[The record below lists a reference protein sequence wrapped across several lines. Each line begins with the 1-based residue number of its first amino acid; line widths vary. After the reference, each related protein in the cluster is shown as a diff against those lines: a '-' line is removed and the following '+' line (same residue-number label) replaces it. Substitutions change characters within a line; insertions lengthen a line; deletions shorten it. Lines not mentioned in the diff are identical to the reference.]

1 MNNLR
6 KIAWFNLKVL
16 AVGVSLGLLIIAV
29 SLAAGGVVG
38 VVVAYAGFLVISIAV
53 LITVPGRLLL
63 LVRKKSGRVNF
74 DERDDAIEKKSQLIS
89 HFLLSVIFLG
99 TCLIAIPPPA
109 GGAIAV
115 AGLVTQQFVESIA
128 TLVQYGWGGNG
139 NE

>member
-99 TCLIAIPPPA
+99 TCLIAIPPPRRRRYCC
-109 GGAIAV
+109 GGVGDTAV
-115 AGLVTQQFVESIA
+115 CRIHRNFSSIR
-128 TLVQYGWGGNG
+128 VGRKRK
-139 NE
+139 

>member
-99 TCLIAIPPPA
+99 TCLIAIPPPPPA
-109 GGAIAV
+109 A
-115 AGLVTQQFVESIA
+115 L
-128 TLVQYGWGGNG
+128 LLWRGW
-139 NE
+139 

>member
-99 TCLIAIPPPA
+99 TCLIAIPPPRRRRYCC
-109 GGAIAV
+109 GGVGDTAV
-115 AGLVTQQFVESIA
+115 CRIQRNFSSIR
-128 TLVQYGWGGNG
+128 VGRKRK
-139 NE
+139 